1 MNNIVLCGFMGCGKS
16 TVGKALAAKLGT
28 DFIDMD
34 KYIENTSDMLII
46 DIFGT
51 LGEQT
56 FRRLETETAVVLSK
70 RDSIVI
76 AAGGGAALKEENV
89 KAFKDGGKLVLINV
103 PLSVIKERLREDKT
117 RPLLIRANKD
127 KIMLQLYVTR
137 LPIYSNAAD
146 IIIDAGNRSPEDIA
160 DEIIELCKTK

>member
-1 MNNIVLCGFMGCGKS
+1 MNNIILCGFMGCGKS

-56 FRRLETETAVVLSK
+56 FRRLETETAVELSK

-76 AAGGGAALKEENV
+76 AAGGGAVLKEENV

-127 KIMLQLYVTR
+127 KIMLKLYVTR

-146 IIIDAGNRSPEDIA
+146 IIIDAVNRSPEDIA
-160 DEIIELCKTK
+160 DEIIELCKT